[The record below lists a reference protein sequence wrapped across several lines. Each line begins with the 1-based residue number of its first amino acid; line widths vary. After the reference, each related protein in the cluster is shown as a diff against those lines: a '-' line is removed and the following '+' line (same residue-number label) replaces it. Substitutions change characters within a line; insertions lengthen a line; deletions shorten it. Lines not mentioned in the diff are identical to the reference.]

1 MCQFEAGA
9 VQFVRLMIKKKSID
23 DEEIQIISSLCT
35 AGSGYFGRHIDFFF
49 LCHRVLSA
57 NT

>member
-1 MCQFEAGA
+1 M
-9 VQFVRLMIKKKSID
+9 QFVRLMIKKKSID